1 MSSRAAKSHTGLV
14 TLHSSV
20 VVLISVTLQP
30 NGEEKRDIEQDLYTI
45 DGHTCPHARRNSQR
59 WRQPPSGASEGS
71 SPGLETNFLA
81 MG

>member
-1 MSSRAAKSHTGLV
+1 MSSRAAKSHTALV

-30 NGEEKRDIEQDLYTI
+30 NDKEKRDIEQDLYTI
-45 DGHTCPHARRNSQR
+45 DGHTCPHARRYSQGR
-59 WRQPPSGASEGS
+59 RQPPSGASVGS
-71 SPGLETNFLA
+71 SPGLETQRLA